1 MNSYNSNKIEKK
13 WQKIWEKEGIYK
25 VKDKVKGKKNFY
37 HLVMFPYPSGDLHI
51 GHWYNFA
58 PADIFSRFKKMSGF
72 NVLSPI
78 GFDAFGLPAENAAI
92 KRGIHP
98 KDWTYKN
105 IKTMS
110 SQLKSMGNMYDW
122 SRQVI
127 TADPEYYKWTQ
138 WMFLQLYKNG
148 LAYKK
153 KAPANWCPKCH
164 TVLAN
169 EQVVDGRC
177 ERCDTQV
184 IKRDI
189 EQWLFKITDYAED
202 LLKDLDKLDWPEKTK
217 IMQRNW
223 IGKSEGAIIRFDV
236 KCQMSNVKCEPI
248 EVFTTRVDTI
258 FGCTYLVVAPEHEM
272 IRQLAERIKNYDEV
286 KKYIEQA
293 NNKSD
298 LQRTD
303 LAKDKSGVELKGIKA
318 INPFNNEEIPVFV
331 ADYVLGHYG
340 TGAVMAVPAHDER
353 DWEFAKKYN
362 LPIRETIVP
371 QDMEI
376 IGSGALIQNTEGKFI
391 FQKRDHNT
399 DRNPGMITLFG
410 GGRNKGESFEDCLKR
425 EMTEEIYLNIDIDKV
440 FTVGK
445 IESHNFP
452 GKFINIFYIPNV
464 LSKKLK
470 VNEGEG
476 IIELSLAEALE
487 SNKITEYTKK
497 TIRYFQSKNNFSFT
511 EDGVLVNSG
520 EFSGLISEKAR
531 ENMVKWSE
539 EKNLGKKK
547 VNYKLR
553 DWLVSRQ
560 RYWGTPI
567 PIVYCEKCEEVA
579 VPEKDLP
586 VKLPNVKK
594 YLPTEEGKSPLAHS
608 EKFLKTKCPKC
619 GGKATRETDTIDTF
633 VCSSW
638 YYLRYVDNKNFKK
651 FADVQKL
658 KNWLPVDMYIG
669 GAEHTVLHLLYSRFF
684 TKALKDFGYLNF
696 NEPFSA
702 LRHQGIILG
711 PDGQKMSKSRGNVVD
726 PDDLV
731 KKFGADAVRMHLAF
745 MGPYDQ
751 GGPWNPGGILG
762 IKRFLDRV
770 WRLFIIKRNLPIVR
784 NVSEAAKAWSLS
796 EVRSLGAESQ
806 AAASRWSEPTAV
818 PSDRQ
823 IERLLHQ
830 TIKKVTEDIENFRF
844 NTAISSLMIL
854 FNEMEKQSQ
863 LSIVNCQL
871 FLKLLAPFAPY
882 LSEEIWRNILKNKK
896 SIYLESWPKYNSKL
910 IIEKQFELI
919 IQING
924 KIRDKILMEIGI
936 SQKEAE
942 NLALNQEKIKNAIG
956 GNKIR
961 KIIFVPN
968 KLINI
973 VI

>member
-1 MNSYNSNKIEKK
+1 MDFNKIEKK
-13 WQKIWEKEGIYK
+13 WQKIWEKEGVYRT
-25 VKDKVKGKKNFY
+25 KDKVKGRKNFY

-58 PADIFSRFKKMSGF
+58 PADIFARFKRMRGF
-72 NVLSPI
+72 NVLSPM

-127 TADPEYYKWTQ
+127 TADSEYYKWTQ

-184 IKRDI
+184 IQRDI
-189 EQWLFKITDYAED
+189 EQWLFKITDYAEK
-202 LLKDLDKLDWPEKTK
+202 LLKDLDGLDWPEKTK

-223 IGKSEGAIIRFDV
+223 IGQSQGATIKFSI
-236 KCQMSNVKCEPI
+236 SNSQFPI
-248 EVFTTRVDTI
+248 EVFTTRLDTI

-286 KKYIEQA
+286 KNYINTA
-293 NNKSD
+293 KNKSD

-303 LAKDKSGVELKGIKA
+303 LAKDKTGVELKGIRA
-318 INPFNNEEIPVFV
+318 INPFNNEEVSVFV

-340 TGAVMAVPAHDER
+340 TGAVMAVSAHDER
-353 DWEFAKKYN
+353 DFEFAKKYN
-362 LPIRETIVP
+362 LPIKMVICPNYPV
-371 QDMEI
+371 
-376 IGSGALIQNTEGKFI
+376 
-391 FQKRDHNT
+391 
-399 DRNPGMITLFG
+399 
-410 GGRNKGESFEDCLKR
+410 LKC
-425 EMTEEIYLNIDIDKV
+425 
-440 FTVGK
+440 
-445 IESHNFP
+445 P
-452 GKFINIFYIPNV
+452 V
-464 LSKKLK
+464 LERAF
-470 VNEGEG
+470 VD
-476 IIELSLAEALE
+476 
-487 SNKITEYTKK
+487 
-497 TIRYFQSKNNFSFT
+497 
-511 EDGVLVNSG
+511 DGHLVDSG
-520 EFSGLISEKAR
+520 EFSGLTSEKAR
-531 ENMVKWSE
+531 EKMAMWLE
-539 EKNLGKKK
+539 ENNLGKKTI
-547 VNYKLR
+547 NYKLR

-560 RYWGTPI
+560 RYWGAPI
-567 PIVYCEKCEEVA
+567 PIVYCEKCGEVA

-619 GGKATRETDTIDTF
+619 GGKATRETDTMDTF

-638 YYLRYVDNKNFKK
+638 YYLAYIMRGISNFQFPISKYKK
-651 FADVQKL
+651 AFKQ
-658 KNWLPVDMYIG
+658 WLPVNMYIG
-669 GAEHTVLHLLYSRFF
+669 GAEHTVLHLLYSIFF

-696 NEPFSA
+696 GEPFSA

-762 IKRFLDRV
+762 IKRFLDRIYKTISN
-770 WRLFIIKRNLPIVR
+770 FQFPI
-784 NVSEAAKAWSLS
+784 SK
-796 EVRSLGAESQ
+796 Q
-806 AAASRWSEPTAV
+806 
-818 PSDRQ
+818 RQ
-823 IERLLHQ
+823 NSKIQNQNFERLLHQ
-830 TIKKVTEDIENFRF
+830 TIKKVTEDIENLRF

-854 FNEMEKQSQ
+854 FNEVEKQPS
-863 LSIVNCQL
+863 LKIENWKL
-871 FLKLLAPFAPY
+871 MIKLLAPFAPH
-882 LSEEIWRNILKNKK
+882 LAEELWQTIKLKSLKAEKLK
-896 SIYLESWPKYNSKL
+896 SIHLESWPKYNPKL
-910 IIEKQFELI
+910 IVEEQFELI

-924 KIRDKILMEIGI
+924 KIRDKISAKIGI
-936 SQKEAE
+936 FQKEAE
-942 NLALNQEKIKNAIG
+942 NIALNQEKVKNAIV
-956 GNKIR
+956 GNKIK

>member
-1 MNSYNSNKIEKK
+1 MDFNKIEKK
-13 WQKIWEKEGIYK
+13 WQKIWEKEGVYRT
-25 VKDKVKGKKNFY
+25 KDKVKGRKNFY

-58 PADIFSRFKKMSGF
+58 PADIFARFKRMRGF
-72 NVLSPI
+72 NVLSPM

-127 TADPEYYKWTQ
+127 TADSEYYKWTQ

-169 EQVVDGRC
+169 EQVVDGKC

-184 IKRDI
+184 IQRDI
-189 EQWLFKITDYAED
+189 EQWLFKITDYAEK
-202 LLKDLDKLDWPEKTK
+202 LLKDLDELDWPEKTK

-223 IGKSEGAIIRFDV
+223 IGQSQGATIKFSI
-236 KCQMSNVKCEPI
+236 SNSQFPI
-248 EVFTTRVDTI
+248 EVFTTRLDTI

-286 KKYIEQA
+286 KNYINTA
-293 NNKSD
+293 KNKSD

-303 LAKDKSGVELKGIKA
+303 LAKDKTGVELKGIRA
-318 INPFNNEEIPVFV
+318 INPFNNEEVSVFV

-340 TGAVMAVPAHDER
+340 TGAVMAVSAHDER
-353 DWEFAKKYN
+353 DFEFAKKYN
-362 LPIRETIVP
+362 LPIKMVICPNYPV
-371 QDMEI
+371 
-376 IGSGALIQNTEGKFI
+376 
-391 FQKRDHNT
+391 
-399 DRNPGMITLFG
+399 
-410 GGRNKGESFEDCLKR
+410 LKC
-425 EMTEEIYLNIDIDKV
+425 
-440 FTVGK
+440 
-445 IESHNFP
+445 P
-452 GKFINIFYIPNV
+452 V
-464 LSKKLK
+464 LERAF
-470 VNEGEG
+470 VD
-476 IIELSLAEALE
+476 
-487 SNKITEYTKK
+487 
-497 TIRYFQSKNNFSFT
+497 
-511 EDGVLVNSG
+511 DGHLVDSG
-520 EFSGLISEKAR
+520 EFSGLTSEKAR
-531 ENMVKWSE
+531 EKMAMWLE
-539 EKNLGKKK
+539 ENNLGKKTI
-547 VNYKLR
+547 NYKLR

-560 RYWGTPI
+560 RYWGSPI
-567 PIVYCEKCEEVA
+567 PIVYCGKCGEVA
-579 VPEKDLP
+579 VLEKDLP
-586 VKLPNVKK
+586 VKLPDVKN
-594 YLPTEEGKSPLAHS
+594 YLPTEEGRSPLAHS

-619 GGKATRETDTIDTF
+619 GGKATRETDTMDTF

-638 YYLRYVDNKNFKK
+638 YYLAYIMRGISNFQFPISKYKK
-651 FADVQKL
+651 AFKQ
-658 KNWLPVDMYIG
+658 WLPVNMYIG

-696 NEPFSA
+696 GEPFSA

-762 IKRFLDRV
+762 IKRFLDRIYKTISN
-770 WRLFIIKRNLPIVR
+770 FQFSISK
-784 NVSEAAKAWSLS
+784 
-796 EVRSLGAESQ
+796 Q
-806 AAASRWSEPTAV
+806 
-818 PSDRQ
+818 RQ
-823 IERLLHQ
+823 NSKIQNQNFERLLHQ
-830 TIKKVTEDIENFRF
+830 TIKKVTEDIENLRF

-854 FNEMEKQSQ
+854 FNEVEKQPS
-863 LSIVNCQL
+863 LKIENWKL
-871 FLKLLAPFAPY
+871 MIKLLAPFAPH
-882 LSEEIWRNILKNKK
+882 LAEELWQTIKLKSLKAEKLK
-896 SIYLESWPKYNSKL
+896 SIHLESWPKYNPKL
-910 IIEKQFELI
+910 IVEEQFELI

-924 KIRDKILMEIGI
+924 KIRDKISAKIGI
-936 SQKEAE
+936 FQKEAE
-942 NLALNQEKIKNAIG
+942 NIALNQEKVKNAIV
-956 GNKIR
+956 GNKIK

>member
-1 MNSYNSNKIEKK
+1 MDFNKIEKK
-13 WQKIWEKEGIYK
+13 WQKIWEKEGVYRT
-25 VKDKVKGKKNFY
+25 KDKVKGRKNFY

-58 PADIFSRFKKMSGF
+58 PADIFARFKRMRGF
-72 NVLSPI
+72 NVLSPM

-127 TADPEYYKWTQ
+127 TADSEYYKWTQ

-184 IKRDI
+184 IQRDI
-189 EQWLFKITDYAED
+189 EQWLFKITDYAEK
-202 LLKDLDKLDWPEKTK
+202 LLKDLDELDWPEKTK

-223 IGKSEGAIIRFDV
+223 IGQSQGATIKFSI
-236 KCQMSNVKCEPI
+236 SNSQFPI
-248 EVFTTRVDTI
+248 EVFTTRLDTI

-286 KKYIEQA
+286 KNYINTA
-293 NNKSD
+293 KNKSD

-303 LAKDKSGVELKGIKA
+303 LAKDKTGVELKGVMA
-318 INPFNNEEIPVFV
+318 INPFNNEKVPVFV

-340 TGAVMAVPAHDER
+340 TGAVMAVSAHDER
-353 DWEFAKKYN
+353 DFEFAKKYN
-362 LPIRETIVP
+362 LPIKMVICPNYPV
-371 QDMEI
+371 
-376 IGSGALIQNTEGKFI
+376 
-391 FQKRDHNT
+391 
-399 DRNPGMITLFG
+399 
-410 GGRNKGESFEDCLKR
+410 LKC
-425 EMTEEIYLNIDIDKV
+425 
-440 FTVGK
+440 
-445 IESHNFP
+445 P
-452 GKFINIFYIPNV
+452 V
-464 LSKKLK
+464 LERAF
-470 VNEGEG
+470 VD
-476 IIELSLAEALE
+476 
-487 SNKITEYTKK
+487 
-497 TIRYFQSKNNFSFT
+497 
-511 EDGVLVNSG
+511 DGHLVDSG
-520 EFSGLISEKAR
+520 EFSGLTSEKAR
-531 ENMVKWSE
+531 EKMAMWLE
-539 EKNLGKKK
+539 ENNLGKKTI
-547 VNYKLR
+547 NYKLR

-560 RYWGTPI
+560 RYWGAPI
-567 PIVYCEKCEEVA
+567 PIVYCEKCGEVA

-586 VKLPNVKK
+586 VKLLNVKK

-619 GGKATRETDTIDTF
+619 GGKAIRETDTMDTF

-638 YYLRYVDNKNFKK
+638 YYLAYIMRGISNFQFPISKYKK
-651 FADVQKL
+651 AFKQ
-658 KNWLPVDMYIG
+658 WLPVNMYIG

-696 NEPFSA
+696 GEPFSA

-762 IKRFLDRV
+762 IKRFLDRIYKTISN
-770 WRLFIIKRNLPIVR
+770 FQFSISK
-784 NVSEAAKAWSLS
+784 
-796 EVRSLGAESQ
+796 Q
-806 AAASRWSEPTAV
+806 
-818 PSDRQ
+818 RQ
-823 IERLLHQ
+823 NSKIQNQNFERLLHQ
-830 TIKKVTEDIENFRF
+830 TIKKVTEDIEHHSH
-844 NTAISSLMIL
+844 NTAVATLMAL
-854 FNEMEKQSQ
+854 TNELYKAQKDEWFGYGMQVLVQ
-863 LSIVNCQL
+863 
-871 FLKLLAPFAPY
+871 LLAPFAPH
-882 LSEEIWRNILKNKK
+882 LSEELWIEKMG
-896 SIYLESWPKYNSKL
+896 NSKSVF
-910 IIEKQFELI
+910 K
-919 IQING
+919 
-924 KIRDKILMEIGI
+924 
-936 SQKEAE
+936 SSW
-942 NLALNQEKIKNAIG
+942 
-956 GNKIR
+956 
-961 KIIFVPN
+961 
-968 KLINI
+968 
-973 VI
+973 